1 MKGITQEMRNGIMVQ
16 IEVPECFIGLW
27 CIANVYGTHGSYHT
41 IGEDGMVF
49 TSKSHAEA
57 YRDSKYKGKDINL
70 AYYEVMQIDKT
81 YPVWQKRM
89 YICGLSEKEIKSKK

>member
-1 MKGITQEMRNGIMVQ
+1 MKEITQEMRNGIMVQ
-16 IEVPECFIGLW
+16 IEVPECFVGLW
-27 CIANVYGTHGSYHT
+27 CIANVYGTHGSYQV

-49 TSKSHAEA
+49 ESESHATA
-57 YRDSKYKGKDINL
+57 YRDSKYKKEDRV
-70 AYYEVMQIDKT
+70 YYEVMQIDKT